1 MNKAKNV
8 LLCII
13 LVLTNACISNQK
25 YTAIKDNLY
34 VVPAEGDN
42 TDELALE
49 SLLVGN
55 EKGKPLIVFLTG
67 SGSYPLAARAAADS
81 NYYFL
86 FHPDIVSDSVS
97 YNYLFVSKPH
107 IPAVVEQDDLDPET
121 RYFDF
126 GGSNELFAKF
136 SKKNTI
142 EYFVDNLPKLINQA
156 KKQLK
161 PSEII
166 LMGHS
171 QGARIVAE
179 MVQTPVIDK
188 FVYMSASPLGR
199 MFYAGLDS
207 TAYNSILY
215 SNDTPDDELEVDFEM
230 GDSYKTWKSYS
241 YSPMISIASTR
252 RPFLII
258 YGDKDKSCV
267 QCDMFHTLKWKNE
280 NVTIKKYGG
289 LNHNFF
295 DENNQSRWKEV
306 IADIDKWINSN

>member
-1 MNKAKNV
+1 MGKTNNL
-8 LLCII
+8 LLCIM
-13 LVLTNACISNQK
+13 LMLTNACVSSYK

-34 VVPAEGDN
+34 VVHAERDN

-49 SLLVGN
+49 SLLVGS
-55 EKGKPLIVFLTG
+55 EKGKPLIIFLTG
-67 SGSYPLAARAAADS
+67 SGSYPLAARATADS

-126 GGSNELFAKF
+126 NGSNELFAKF

-142 EYFVDNLPKLINQA
+142 EYFVDNLPRLINRA

-161 PSEII
+161 PSEVI
-166 LMGHS
+166 LIGHS

-179 MVQTPVIDK
+179 MVETPLIDK

-215 SNDTPDDELEVDFEM
+215 SNNTPDDQLEVDFEM
-230 GDSYKTWKSYS
+230 GDSHKTWKSYS
-241 YSPMISIASTR
+241 YPPMISIAGTR
-252 RPFLII
+252 KPFLII

-267 QCDMFHTLKWKNE
+267 QCDMFHTLTWKNK
-280 NVTIKKYGG
+280 NITIKKYNG

-295 DENNQSRWKEV
+295 NENNQSSWKEV
-306 IADIDKWINSN
+306 IADVDRWIKSN

>member
-1 MNKAKNV
+1 M
-8 LLCII
+8 LS
-13 LVLTNACISNQK
+13 NACVSNHK

-34 VVPAEGDN
+34 VVPAERDN

-49 SLLVGN
+49 SLLVGS
-55 EKGKPLIVFLTG
+55 EKGKPLIIFLTG
-67 SGSYPLAARAAADS
+67 SGSYPLAVRAAADS

-86 FHPDIVSDSVS
+86 FHHDIVSDSVS

-107 IPAVVEQDDLDPET
+107 IPAVVEQNDLDPET
-121 RYFDF
+121 RYFNF
-126 GGSNELFAKF
+126 SGSNELFAKF

-142 EYFVDNLPKLINQA
+142 EYFVDNLPKLIKQA

-199 MFYAGLDS
+199 MFYAGIDS
-207 TAYNSILY
+207 AAYNNILY
-215 SNDTPDDELEVDFEM
+215 RNDSPDRLEVEFEM

-252 RPFLII
+252 KPLLIV

-267 QCDMFHTLKWKNE
+267 QCDMFHTLKWKNK
-280 NVTIKKYGG
+280 NITIKKYNG

-295 DENNQSRWKEV
+295 NENNQSNWKEV
-306 IADIDKWINSN
+306 IADVDKWIKSN